1 MNYKLKIISHAC
13 VFIDMGEVKLLT
25 DPWLFGECFNNG
37 WSLKRSNLLKE
48 NISQKE
54 INSITHIYISHE
66 HPDHFHVPSLKSL
79 ISRSKRLSNAE
90 IICKNDIRTE
100 KDILKVLKKCGYK
113 RIKLLNHLKS
123 YSLSKDISI
132 RIYHHRHIDSAL
144 LIFSQNKPFL
154 INLND
159 CEIYRDESNLIRKR
173 FGKFPILLNQFS
185 IAGFNGIDSK
195 DLILKE
201 KQIILNK
208 MIEQHIS
215 LGASTTIPFAS
226 FCWFSNSD
234 NKFLNQYHNSLEEV
248 SNKFKENKLNL
259 YCLEPPS
266 DYIETKKLINKSKN
280 PSTKLIEVESQA
292 ALESIKTSLIIKTI
306 RKRISS
312 LISFSNRFIFYL
324 LERNIIFFIKDN
336 STYLNVD
343 FRRIEIKEI
352 DVTDQDNLSYMEIN
366 SQPLYFAFANS
377 FGIQTLGVSGR
388 YKFINYKKIPKV
400 WKFIRIISSLDNNK
414 TPLRFR
420 TIFNQFFYKAIF
432 SRRTSFMIQLKQQL
446 SRFGNF

>member
-1 MNYKLKIISHAC
+1 MREKQYMKLKKKNNLITAVLTGKGGSKLKDKNVLNFFGKPLLSYPCKAAKK
-13 VFIDMGEVKLLT
+13 VKLIDNFFVSSENKKILQT
-25 DPWLFGECFNNG
+25 ANKYGYKKPIVYGFLSASFLSSIIGNDVPGPGSVWLDTNIQFASPTAN
-37 WSLKRSNLLKE
+37 KE
-48 NISQKE
+48 AVDALAKE
-54 INSITHIYISHE
+54 VEAQSVDAPVRASITQS
-66 HPDHFHVPSLKSL
+66 S
-79 ISRSKRLSNAE
+79 
-90 IICKNDIRTE
+90 
-100 KDILKVLKKCGYK
+100 
-113 RIKLLNHLKS
+113 
-123 YSLSKDISI
+123 
-132 RIYHHRHIDSAL
+132 
-144 LIFSQNKPFL
+144 
-154 INLND
+154 
-159 CEIYRDESNLIRKR
+159 
-173 FGKFPILLNQFS
+173 
-185 IAGFNGIDSK
+185 
-195 DLILKE
+195 
-201 KQIILNK
+201 LNK